1 MKKEKNYKKP
11 EEQKEGFKPGD
22 QFAYPPSEDIYN
34 NAEEVEN
41 IDVDDVTKRKAKN
54 EPEGTMNEKDFSTDK
69 SGEDLDVP
77 GSELD
82 DAEERAGREDEEN
95 NNYSL
100 GGDNHRN

>member
-1 MKKEKNYKKP
+1 
-11 EEQKEGFKPGD
+11 
-22 QFAYPPSEDIYN
+22 
-34 NAEEVEN
+34 
-41 IDVDDVTKRKAKN
+41 
-54 EPEGTMNEKDFSTDK
+54 MNEKDFSTDK